1 MHLPKSILGSICLVL
16 LIAEPAVAQQLNPS
30 ETQFFINPY
39 LANPAMAGMKP
50 QELIIN
56 SAYRSQWDKVPGSP
70 KTIAFTADYRS
81 PNNVGLG
88 LNFNSQSA
96 GLLTQTNFLL
106 SYAYHIPLS
115 DEEDEFLHMGF
126 SAGFSKDML
135 DYNSL
140 IGDATDPVVIGYNGR
155 VVNWT
160 VDAGI
165 AYSING
171 LNVQLAAPNLNRT
184 LNKKNDFMADYPIFY
199 AAVNYEMQ
207 LSDELMINPKL
218 AFRGIQNYNNIFDV
232 GVQVQFKEPF
242 SVSALYHSNQSY
254 SLGVS
259 YAYEN
264 QWQLVCMYN
273 TPTKNLKGLA
283 NGIFEMGIRFRFA
296 NLGKENR

>member
-1 MHLPKSILGSICLVL
+1 MHLNKTIIGLIYFVL
-16 LIAEPAVAQQLNPS
+16 LFAVPAEAQQLNPS

-50 QELIIN
+50 KELILN
-56 SAYRSQWDKVPGSP
+56 TAYRSQWDKVPGSP

-115 DEEDEFLHMGF
+115 DEEDELLHMGF

-155 VVNWT
+155 VVNWA

-165 AYSING
+165 AYSLNG
-171 LNVQLAAPNLNRT
+171 FNVQLAAPNLNRT
-184 LNKKNDFMADYPIFY
+184 LNKKNDFISDYPIFY

-207 LSDELMINPKL
+207 LSDNVMLNPKL
-218 AFRGIQNYNNIFDV
+218 AFRGIQNYNNIIDL
-232 GVQVQFKEPF
+232 GVQVQFRETL

-254 SLGVS
+254 SVGVS

-273 TPTKNLKGLA
+273 TPTKSLKGLS
-283 NGIFEMGIRFRFA
+283 NGIFELGLRFRFS

>member
-1 MHLPKSILGSICLVL
+1 MHLNKTIIGLVYL
-16 LIAEPAVAQQLNPS
+16 LLRFAFPTEAQQLNPS

-39 LANPAMAGMKP
+39 LANPAMVGMKP
-50 QELIIN
+50 KELILN
-56 SAYRSQWDKVPGSP
+56 TAYRSQLDKVPGSP

-81 PNNVGLG
+81 PNNVGIG

-115 DEEDEFLHMGF
+115 DEEDEVLHMGF
-126 SAGFSKDML
+126 STGFSKDML

-155 VVNWT
+155 VVNWA

-165 AYSING
+165 AYSLNG
-171 LNVQLAAPNLNRT
+171 FNVQLAAPNLNRT
-184 LNKKNDFMADYPIFY
+184 LNKKNDFISDYPIFY

-207 LSDELMINPKL
+207 LSDELMVNPKL
-218 AFRGIQNYNNIFDV
+218 AFRGIQNYNNIFDL
-232 GVQVQFKEPF
+232 GVQVQFREPF

-254 SLGVS
+254 SVGVS

-273 TPTKNLKGLA
+273 TPTKNLKGLV
-283 NGIFEMGIRFRFA
+283 NGIFEMGLRFRFP
-296 NLGKENR
+296 NLGRESR

>member
-1 MHLPKSILGSICLVL
+1 MHLNKKIIGLIYL
-16 LIAEPAVAQQLNPS
+16 LLRFAFPAEAQQLNPS

-50 QELIIN
+50 KELILN
-56 SAYRSQWDKVPGSP
+56 TAYRSQWDKVPGSP
-70 KTIAFTADYRS
+70 NTIAFTADYRS

-115 DEEDEFLHMGF
+115 DEEDEVLHMGF

-140 IGDATDPVVIGYNGR
+140 IGDAADPVVIGYNGR
-155 VVNWT
+155 VVNWA

-165 AYSING
+165 AYSLNG
-171 LNVQLAAPNLNRT
+171 FSVQLAAPNLNRT
-184 LNKKNDFMADYPIFY
+184 MNKKNDFISDYPIFY

-207 LSDELMINPKL
+207 LSDELMVNPKL
-218 AFRGIQNYNNIFDV
+218 AFRGIQNYNNIFDL

-254 SLGVS
+254 SVGVS

-273 TPTKNLKGLA
+273 TPTKSLKGLS
-283 NGIFEMGIRFRFA
+283 NGIFELGLRFRFA
-296 NLGKENR
+296 NLGPKQ

>member
-1 MHLPKSILGSICLVL
+1 MHLNKTIIGLIYL
-16 LIAEPAVAQQLNPS
+16 LLHFAIPAGAQQLNPS

-50 QELIIN
+50 QELIFN
-56 SAYRSQWDKVPGSP
+56 TAYRSQWDKVPGSP

-115 DEEDEFLHMGF
+115 EEEDEFLHMGF

-155 VVNWT
+155 VVNWA

-165 AYSING
+165 AYSLNG
-171 LNVQLAAPNLNRT
+171 FNVQLAAPNLNRT
-184 LNKKNDFMADYPIFY
+184 LNKKNDFISDYPIFY

-207 LSDELMINPKL
+207 LSDNVMLNPKL
-218 AFRGIQNYNNIFDV
+218 AFRGIQNYNNIIDL
-232 GVQVQFKEPF
+232 GVQVQFREPF
-242 SVSALYHSNQSY
+242 SVSALFHSNQSY
-254 SLGVS
+254 SVGVS

-264 QWQLVCMYN
+264 KWQLVCMYN
-273 TPTKNLKGLA
+273 TPTKSLKGLS
-283 NGIFEMGIRFRFA
+283 NGIFELGLRFRFS
-296 NLGKENR
+296 NLGKDNR